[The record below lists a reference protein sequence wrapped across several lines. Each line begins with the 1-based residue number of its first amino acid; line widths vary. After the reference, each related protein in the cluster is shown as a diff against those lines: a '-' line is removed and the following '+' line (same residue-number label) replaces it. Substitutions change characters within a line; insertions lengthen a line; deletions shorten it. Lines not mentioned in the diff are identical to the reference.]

1 MLNNQIMLLFHMRT
15 TVEELFCLSIKK
27 TCLCYTKNI
36 PQDTDWWKANGM
48 VQIVHMDKF
57 AYTLTVFA
65 WKLSKRRVLLVVV
78 RYSISNS
85 IINEWNILGKRIIEA
100 NSLSGFKRK
109 LHSSLLLSSLNS
121 SIKCH
126 FLTVTRLT
134 WFDGLL
140 FAAAV

>member
-1 MLNNQIMLLFHMRT
+1 
-15 TVEELFCLSIKK
+15 
-27 TCLCYTKNI
+27 
-36 PQDTDWWKANGM
+36 M

-57 AYTLTVFA
+57 AYALTVFA
-65 WKLSKRRVLLVVV
+65 LKLSKRRVLLVVV
-78 RYSISNS
+78 RYSISNGV
-85 IINEWNILGKRIIEA
+85 INEWNILGKRIIEA

-134 WFDGLL
+134 
-140 FAAAV
+140 